1 MNDILIRDAGND
13 DANGIAHVQVAG
25 WLETYRGMISDS
37 FLDKILSDP
46 NDVYHRAFVA
56 IKDGQIVGFANYGKE
71 HSGDSDYL
79 GELFAIYVLK
89 EFQGQGIGREL
100 VKHVAQGLLN
110 QEVLSMLVWVLV
122 ANPYQQFYESLGG
135 VYLREQTIV
144 FEGESL
150 YEKAYG
156 WKDIRPLAG
165 EMKG

>member
-1 MNDILIRDAGND
+1 M
-13 DANGIAHVQVAG
+13 
-25 WLETYRGMISDS
+25 
-37 FLDKILSDP
+37 
-46 NDVYHRAFVA
+46 
-56 IKDGQIVGFANYGKE
+56 
-71 HSGDSDYL
+71 
-79 GELFAIYVLK
+79 LK